1 MYIRKTKME
10 PQYTMLTGEKIHQ
23 VRFNC
28 TDSLFQD
35 FKTAMRKKKYH
46 TVAECMRAYMR
57 KVISEA
63 ATDENI

>member
-1 MYIRKTKME
+1 
-10 PQYTMLTGEKIHQ
+10 MLTGEKIHQ